1 MPKPNYCGR
10 CKHWHKRDEQTYSID
25 IGDCDKIP
33 QGTKFTDDGNEYT
46 YDGYSFEDELY
57 DECMHCFEPKDGN
70 TTYWYGIYDSAY
82 ICKKCES
89 SMQMNVDGEC
99 VSEYFKYC
107 PFCGRKIT
115 AFYASELDAEWLE
128 EEKNG

>member
-10 CKHWHKRDEQTYSID
+10 CKYWHKRDEQTYSID

-33 QGTKFTDDGNEYT
+33 KGTKFVDDGKEYD

-57 DECMHCFEPKDGN
+57 DECMHCFEPKDSN

-89 SMQMNVDGEC
+89 SMQMHVDGEC

-107 PFCGRKIT
+107 PFCGREIT